1 MRGHLRGRLSTVVN
15 TLNKH
20 IRNEPD
26 EPCSAQVGLGVTV
39 QAAILAVINTVVM
52 VTMVVRASD
61 EGPAYLSWAICLA
74 LVIGGA
80 VTALQAHRL
89 GRFGAGHLLL
99 CGAGPHFVAISVV
112 AINVGGWSTL
122 ASLVVVSSLVQ
133 FAFAAW
139 LPVLRRIITPVVCGT
154 SLMLIAISVISV
166 AVDRLGDVPEGTAS
180 IASPLVAVATLGA
193 AVVAA
198 LKGAGILRLWA
209 PLIGI
214 LSGCIVAAVFGL
226 YDLDFLR
233 REPWFQLPDVGAW
246 QGVDLTPGTEFW
258 TLLPTFVVV
267 TLVVAVKTS
276 GDGVVIQQVS
286 LRRPRAIDF
295 RVVQGTVNASGL
307 GGLLSGLAGTPPT
320 VAYSPSTISLINLTG
335 IAFRGIGYWIGAV
348 LILVAFL
355 PKVTALLLAAPS
367 AVVASL
373 LLMVM
378 GMLLVEGMRMV
389 FREGLDQQNT
399 LIVAITL
406 SVGLGVESLNVFGMR
421 PDSLWMSILGNGPTA
436 GIVVMIALTTL
447 LELTSP
453 RSRKLE
459 VTLGASSLPKVDAFL
474 RDFAA
479 EIGWS
484 EESADRLRASGEES
498 LLSLLPSEN
507 GGSEAS
513 NRLIVLVRSQDDI
526 VTMDLLTV
534 FEEEQNIEDRLAYMS
549 EEAEVRDDRELS
561 FRLLR
566 HYASSVHHRKYY
578 GADVVTVKVERTE

>member
-1 MRGHLRGRLSTVVN
+1 
-15 TLNKH
+15 
-20 IRNEPD
+20 
-26 EPCSAQVGLGVTV
+26 
-39 QAAILAVINTVVM
+39 M

-61 EGPAYLSWAICLA
+61 EGQAYLSWAICAA

-122 ASLVVVSSLVQ
+122 ASLVVVSSLAQ

-154 SLMLIAISVISV
+154 SLMLIAISVIRV

-180 IASPLVAVATLGA
+180 IASPLVVAATLGA
-193 AVVAA
+193 AVVTS

-233 REPWFQLPDVGAW
+233 QEPWFELPDFGAW

-258 TLLPTFVVV
+258 TLLPTFVIV

-307 GGLLSGLAGTPPT
+307 GGVLSGLAGTPPT
-320 VAYSPSTISLINLTG
+320 IVYSPSTISLINLTG
-335 IAFRGIGYWIGAV
+335 VAFRGIGYWIGAV
-348 LILVAFL
+348 LILIAFF

-378 GMLLVEGMRMV
+378 GMLLVEGMRMI
-389 FREGLDQQNT
+389 FREGLDQKNT
-399 LIVAITL
+399 LIVAMTL
-406 SVGLGVESLNVFGMR
+406 SVGLAVESLNVFGMR

-459 VTLGASSLPKVDAFL
+459 VTLGTSALPKIDAFL
-474 RDFAA
+474 QEFAT

-484 EESADRLRASGEES
+484 EEAANRLRASGEES
-498 LLSLLPSEN
+498 LLSLLPSESD
-507 GGSEAS
+507 GSEAS
-513 NRLIVLVRSQDDI
+513 TRLIVLVRSQDDI
-526 VTMDLLTV
+526 VTMDLLSV